1 MSYYNGDHSL
11 IIGEKNTWTD
21 WHLIPAKRPSVSMPQ
36 IRTKFIEIPGAFGTL
51 DLTELLTGC
60 PVYGDRTGSWEF
72 IMDPDREDM
81 TSWANLYQTIAMYVH
96 GRRRRVVFTDD
107 PEYYYEGR
115 LAVAGL
121 EPEEGYT
128 TLTINYE
135 LDPYKLPVHDPFDT
149 GWLWDPFDFET
160 GVIPQGRSTTISG
173 TTTVTL
179 YGKSEDYSPAFKCSS
194 AMTLEYEDRR
204 YSLIS
209 GVNYLHEIIIQ
220 ADDPSAHSFKFTG
233 NGTVQ
238 ISEMGARL

>member
-81 TSWANLYQTIAMYVH
+81 ASWANLYQTIAMYVH

-121 EPEEGYT
+121 ESEDGYT

-160 GVIPQGRSTTISG
+160 GVIPQGKSTTISG

-179 YGKSEDYSPAFKCSS
+179 YRQSEDYSPAFKCSS
-194 AMTLEYEDRR
+194 AMTLEYEGRT

>member
-121 EPEEGYT
+121 EPEDGYT

-160 GVIPQGRSTTISG
+160 GVIPQGKSTTISG

-179 YGKSEDYSPAFKCSS
+179 YSQSEDYSPAFKCSS
-194 AMTLEYEDRR
+194 AMTLEYEGRT

>member
-121 EPEEGYT
+121 ESEDGYT

-135 LDPYKLPVHDPFDT
+135 LDPYKLPVHDPFSD
-149 GWLWDPFDFET
+149 WLWDPFDFET
-160 GVIPQGRSTTISG
+160 GVIGDSTVY
-173 TTTVTL
+173 TVDGSL
-179 YGKSEDYSPAFKCSS
+179 RVQVYGMENEFSPAIKCSDP
-194 AMTLEYEDRR
+194 MTLQYDGRY
-204 YSLIS
+204 YSLIK
-209 GVNYLHEIIIQ
+209 GLNYVHEIVLQ
-220 ADDPSAHSFKFTG
+220 NGTNWFEFTG

-238 ISEMGARL
+238 ISKMGARL